1 MSGGCERFREA
12 VSARLDGEDT
22 GLGDALDRH
31 LDGCAACRAYADDA
45 ALVSRMA
52 GLLGGGPSFAGV
64 DDSVLD
70 ALPAPRRR
78 PRLRL
83 PALSPAGRRG
93 LVLTLRVLL
102 GVLGAGQFVL
112 GVAQIAGIAAVD
124 HAHTALG
131 GASPNHLINE
141 SAAWNLAVGAGF
153 AWIAMRRG
161 RPSGILPTLTVF
173 VSVLVLLSAGDLWAG
188 RVETVRLLSHGLVL
202 AGYLVVVALTRPGM
216 DPGEPP
222 AGHRDGRSR
231 WRLSLDAETDPGSVP
246 SARRLR
252 VVPGGAAT
260 AETPAAR
267 RAA

>member
-1 MSGGCERFREA
+1 MGGGCETFREA

-22 GLGDALDRH
+22 GLGGALDRH
-31 LDGCAACRAYADDA
+31 LDGCAECRAYADDA
-45 ALVSRMA
+45 ALVTRMA
-52 GLLGGGPSFAGV
+52 GLLGGGAPPFAGV

-78 PRLRL
+78 LRMPVL
-83 PALSPAGRRG
+83 PAGARRS
-93 LVLTLRVLL
+93 LALTLRVLL
-102 GVLGAGQFVL
+102 GVLGAGQFIL
-112 GVAQIAGIAAVD
+112 GVAQIAGIAAVG
-124 HAHTALG
+124 HAHTDLA

-153 AWIAMRRG
+153 AWIAMRRS

-173 VSVLVLLSAGDLWAG
+173 VSVLVLLSAGDLIAG
-188 RVETVRLLSHGLVL
+188 RVETVRLLSHALVL
-202 AGYLVVVALTRPGM
+202 AGYLVVVVLTRPSM
-216 DPGEPP
+216 DQGEPP
-222 AGHRDGRSR
+222 SGHRDGRSR
-231 WRLSLDAETDPGSVP
+231 WRLSLDTETDLPSVP

-252 VVPGGAAT
+252 AIPGGAAT

>member
-1 MSGGCERFREA
+1 MDGGCETFREA

-22 GLGDALDRH
+22 GLGDALDLH
-31 LDGCAACRAYADDA
+31 LDGCADCRAYEDSA
-45 ALVSRMA
+45 AAVSRMA
-52 GLLGGGPSFAGV
+52 GLLGGGSPFAGV

-78 PRLRL
+78 LRIPVPRRV
-83 PALSPAGRRG
+83 
-93 LVLTLRVLL
+93 LVLTLRLLL
-102 GVLGAGQFVL
+102 GVLGAGQFIL

-173 VSVLVLLSAGDLWAG
+173 VSVLVLLSASDLMAG
-188 RVETVRLLSHGLVL
+188 RVETVRLFSHALVL

-222 AGHRDGRSR
+222 ADHDGGRSR
-231 WRLSLDAETDPGSVP
+231 WRLSLDAETDLPVVP
-246 SARRLR
+246 SPRRLR

-260 AETPAAR
+260 ASERPETR